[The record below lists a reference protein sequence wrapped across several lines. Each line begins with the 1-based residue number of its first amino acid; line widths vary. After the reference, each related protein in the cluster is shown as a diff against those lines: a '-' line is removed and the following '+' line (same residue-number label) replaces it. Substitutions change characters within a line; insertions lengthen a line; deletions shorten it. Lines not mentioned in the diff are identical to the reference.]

1 MSDAFQAKLS
11 LFPVREKKN
20 EKGPDQTG
28 TIEISQ
34 DQVAA
39 LRSYLMSAETEDDWQ
54 GNPVVKLSVSTWT
67 SEMKDGRKYMKGQV
81 KPPYKPPVDSAPA
94 PVNSAEVPF

>member
-1 MSDAFQAKLS
+1 MSNAFQAKLS

-28 TIEISQ
+28 TIEIFQ

-81 KPPYKPPVDSAPA
+81 KPPYKPPVDAAPA
-94 PVNSAEVPF
+94 PVNAAEVPF